1 MTSRVPSALAAALT
15 ATLAVTMASHA
26 AAQERPRSHPP
37 ETVAALS
44 RCLPLRSDP
53 ERLACL
59 DSAARAID
67 AAVNRGE
74 LLIVDRGQAAEARRE
89 AFGTNAAPA
98 DILQADRAEERIDAI
113 ETTLIRASQ
122 AGDGRWTFVLADG
135 SVWTQVDTDRVR
147 ITNRTGEP
155 VRVRRAA
162 LGSYMLVVGR
172 SGAVR
177 VRRR

>member
-1 MTSRVPSALAAALT
+1 MASRVLSTLATAVT
-15 ATLAVTMASHA
+15 ATLAVAMAPTAS
-26 AAQERPRSHPP
+26 AQERMRSDPP
-37 ETVAALS
+37 DAIAALS

-67 AAVNRGE
+67 AAIDRGE
-74 LLIVDRGQAAEARRE
+74 LLIVDRGQAAEARRD

-113 ETTLIRASQ
+113 ETTLTRASQ

-135 SVWTQVDTDRVR
+135 SIWTQVDTDRVR

-162 LGSYMLVVGR
+162 LGSYLLVVGR